1 MLVDVPVLGT
11 EATFTLKVG
20 LVTEAGQPV
29 ASNKLTTE
37 YVVLVPGVKVIGP
50 EPFVWNPKAS
60 NWYETLDVP
69 SFKIKSKGATP
80 TRFHDKVTKSPWQID
95 VGPLRVADILLIF
108 GNTVTVSIAIHP
120 GLRESVAITWKSVWT
135 ATVATGFWIFADGLR
150 PTTPPLVRFVQLY
163 V

>member
-50 EPFVWNPKAS
+50 EPFV
-60 NWYETLDVP
+60 
-69 SFKIKSKGATP
+69 
-80 TRFHDKVTKSPWQID
+80 
-95 VGPLRVADILLIF
+95 
-108 GNTVTVSIAIHP
+108 
-120 GLRESVAITWKSVWT
+120 
-135 ATVATGFWIFADGLR
+135 
-150 PTTPPLVRFVQLY
+150 
-163 V
+163 